1 MASIQ
6 NVVVIGGSYVG
17 INVAQQLANRLKG
30 RLRVLLVEK
39 NSHFQHLFAFPRFA
53 VTTKVETRKAFIPF
67 VPGTFAICP
76 SGSGLVIQAAATA
89 IEKENLRL
97 DRKVNLDG
105 EQTDRIK
112 FSYLVVATGTK
123 LSAPSTLPGSEKADG
138 VEYLV
143 KHARKVEAASSMAII
158 GGGAVGVQTAT
169 DIKEL
174 YPEKSVTLIHSR
186 PTLMSRMNTQLDQ
199 LIKSR
204 FEELGVATKLGS
216 RVKLPTEGYPTDG
229 RGYDVELSD
238 GSKVHTDFAI
248 ICIGQTPRSE
258 LVGSLSSEVL
268 TGDGFI
274 KVSKT
279 LQVADSAYPH
289 IFALGDVADTGAHK
303 AARPAVKQAEIVA
316 QNIEHM
322 IQGEALEEYDSSAP
336 AGIHLTLGLI
346 KSVVFRNPASES
358 EEPYIWHRDD
368 GRLDMGIQG
377 VWDRRGG
384 GIDANL

>member
-6 NVVVIGGSYVG
+6 NVVVVGGSYVG

-67 VPGTFAICP
+67 VPGTFANCP

-97 DRKVNLDG
+97 DRKINLDG
-105 EQTDRIK
+105 EQTDQIK
-112 FSYLVVATGTK
+112 FSYLVVATGTR

-143 KHARKVEAASSMAII
+143 KHARKVEAAPSIAII

-199 LIKSR
+199 LVKSR
-204 FEELGVATKLGS
+204 FEELGIATKLGS
-216 RVKLPTEGYPTDG
+216 RVKLPPEGYPTDG
-229 RGYDVELSD
+229 REFDVELQD
-238 GSKVHTDFAI
+238 GSKVHTEFAI
-248 ICIGQTPRSE
+248 VCIGQTPQSD
-258 LVGSLSSEVL
+258 LLGSLSPEAL
-268 TGDGFI
+268 TIDGFI

-279 LQVADSAYPH
+279 LQVANSAYRH

-336 AGIHLTLGLI
+336 AAIHLTLGLI
-346 KSVVFRNPASES
+346 KSVVFRNPASQS